1 MYVYMYIYII
11 EFNIDLNSV
20 KDQSVEGVENFV
32 RCVDNLFTIVV
43 NVEFN
48 NGIYPAFIES
58 LLFNSGNLIIGY
70 FSNLSRPVEN
80 GVYTLLD

>member
-1 MYVYMYIYII
+1 M
-11 EFNIDLNSV
+11 
-20 KDQSVEGVENFV
+20 EGVENFV

-58 LLFNSGNLIIGY
+58 VLFNSGNLIIDI
-70 FSNLSRPVEN
+70 SRIFREREPVEN
-80 GVYTLLD
+80 GVYTHRLISIKISIRKILD

>member
-1 MYVYMYIYII
+1 M
-11 EFNIDLNSV
+11 
-20 KDQSVEGVENFV
+20 EGVENFV

-58 LLFNSGNLIIGY
+58 LLFNSGNLIIDI
-70 FSNLSRPVEN
+70 SRIFRKRCLHATRLISIKI
-80 GVYTLLD
+80 GIRKILD

>member
-1 MYVYMYIYII
+1 M
-11 EFNIDLNSV
+11 
-20 KDQSVEGVENFV
+20 EGVENFV

-58 LLFNSGNLIIGY
+58 VLFNSGNLIIDI
-70 FSNLSRPVEN
+70 SRIFRERETVEN
-80 GVYTLLD
+80 GVYTHRLISIKISIRKILD